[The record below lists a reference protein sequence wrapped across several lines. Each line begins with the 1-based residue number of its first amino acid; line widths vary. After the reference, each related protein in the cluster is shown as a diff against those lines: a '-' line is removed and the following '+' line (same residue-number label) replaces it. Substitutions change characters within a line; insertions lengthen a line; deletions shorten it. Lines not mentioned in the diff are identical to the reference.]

1 MAVPRVLDRRKSNLF
16 TEEQKRP
23 FMTDQ
28 VASSAKYKL
37 TSLLGDLGSLPF
49 ILLAGLM
56 ADAHF
61 NGPGLQ
67 GAAVLG
73 LYAPYVFI
81 GYSAVI
87 LSFLSGALWER
98 ERQRSKLAE
107 PNRLATVTILFS
119 NFIALSAWACLLL
132 IYVAPIMTV
141 FALCLLMAGFL
152 SLLWVER
159 LTAEASL
166 TDNSYWSMRIRI
178 TILVVLLHA
187 LVAALMLG
195 EL

>member
-1 MAVPRVLDRRKSNLF
+1 
-16 TEEQKRP
+16 
-23 FMTDQ
+23 MTDP
-28 VASSAKYKL
+28 VASAAKYNL
-37 TSLLGDLGSLPF
+37 TALLGDLGSLPF
-49 ILLAGLM
+49 ILLAGVM

-61 NGPGLQ
+61 NGPGLHS
-67 GAAVLG
+67 ASVLG

-81 GYSAVI
+81 AYSAVI

-98 ERQRSKLAE
+98 ERERQRSRLDE

-141 FALCLLMAGFL
+141 FAICLLLAGFL

-159 LTAEASL
+159 LTGAAALFSS
-166 TDNSYWSMRIRI
+166 SYWSMRLRI
-178 TILVVLLHA
+178 TILVVLLHG

-195 EL
+195 EISI

>member
-1 MAVPRVLDRRKSNLF
+1 MS
-16 TEEQKRP
+16 
-23 FMTDQ
+23 DQ
-28 VASSAKYKL
+28 PSTASAKYNL
-37 TSLLGDLGSLPF
+37 TAMLGDLGSLPF

-56 ADAHF
+56 ANAHF

-67 GAAVLG
+67 SASVLG

-81 GYSAVI
+81 AYSAVI

-98 ERQRSKLAE
+98 SRLAE
-107 PNRLATVTILFS
+107 PDRLAAVTILFS

-141 FALCLLMAGFL
+141 FAVCLLLAGFL

-159 LTAEASL
+159 LTGAADVIGS
-166 TDNSYWSMRIRI
+166 SYWSMRLRI

-187 LVAALMLG
+187 LVAAMMFA

>member
-1 MAVPRVLDRRKSNLF
+1 MS
-16 TEEQKRP
+16 
-23 FMTDQ
+23 DQ
-28 VASSAKYKL
+28 PATVSAKYNL
-37 TSLLGDLGSLPF
+37 TALLGDLGSLPF

-56 ADAHF
+56 ANAHF

-67 GAAVLG
+67 SASVLG

-81 GYSAVI
+81 AYSAVI

-98 ERQRSKLAE
+98 ERERERERSRLTE
-107 PNRLATVTILFS
+107 PNRLTSVTILFS

-141 FALCLLMAGFL
+141 FAVCLLLAGFL

-159 LTAEASL
+159 LTGAAELFSS
-166 TDNSYWSMRIRI
+166 SYWSMRLRI

-187 LVAALMLG
+187 LVAALMLV

>member
-1 MAVPRVLDRRKSNLF
+1 
-16 TEEQKRP
+16 
-23 FMTDQ
+23 MTDP
-28 VASSAKYKL
+28 VASAAKYNL

-49 ILLAGLM
+49 ILLAGVM

-61 NGPGLQ
+61 NGPGLHS
-67 GAAVLG
+67 ASVLG
-73 LYAPYVFI
+73 LYAPYIFI
-81 GYSAVI
+81 AYSAVI

-98 ERQRSKLAE
+98 ERQRSRQAE
-107 PNRLATVTILFS
+107 PNRLAIVTILFS

-141 FALCLLMAGFL
+141 FAICLLLSGFL

-159 LTAEASL
+159 LTGAAALFSS
-166 TDNSYWSMRIRI
+166 SYWSMRLRI
-178 TILVVLLHA
+178 TILVVLLHG

-195 EL
+195 DILI

>member
-1 MAVPRVLDRRKSNLF
+1 
-16 TEEQKRP
+16 
-23 FMTDQ
+23 MTDP
-28 VASSAKYKL
+28 VASAAKYNL
-37 TSLLGDLGSLPF
+37 TALLGDLGSLPF
-49 ILLAGLM
+49 ILLAGIM

-61 NGPGLQ
+61 NGPGLHS
-67 GAAVLG
+67 ASVLG
-73 LYAPYVFI
+73 LYAPYIFI
-81 GYSAVI
+81 AYSAVI

-98 ERQRSKLAE
+98 ERERQRSRLDE

-141 FALCLLMAGFL
+141 FAICLLLAGFL

-159 LTAEASL
+159 LTGAAALFSS
-166 TDNSYWSMRIRI
+166 SYWSMRLRI
-178 TILVVLLHA
+178 TILVVLLHG

-195 EL
+195 EISI

>member
-1 MAVPRVLDRRKSNLF
+1 MSDDVLSTAKP
-16 TEEQKRP
+16 T
-23 FMTDQ
+23 
-28 VASSAKYKL
+28 AKYNL

-49 ILLAGLM
+49 MLLAGLM
-56 ADAHF
+56 ANAYF

-67 GAAVLG
+67 SASLLG

-81 GYSAVI
+81 AYSAVI

-98 ERQRSKLAE
+98 SRLAE
-107 PNRLATVTILFS
+107 PNRLASVTIIFS

-141 FALCLLMAGFL
+141 FAVCLLLAGFL

-159 LTAEASL
+159 LTGAVDVFGS
-166 TDNSYWSMRIRI
+166 SYWSMRLRI
-178 TILVVLLHA
+178 TIIVVLLHG
-187 LVAALMLG
+187 LVAALMLA

>member
-1 MAVPRVLDRRKSNLF
+1 
-16 TEEQKRP
+16 
-23 FMTDQ
+23 MTDP
-28 VASSAKYKL
+28 VASAAKYNL
-37 TSLLGDLGSLPF
+37 TALLGDLGSLPF
-49 ILLAGLM
+49 ILLAGIM

-61 NGPGLQ
+61 NGPGLHS
-67 GAAVLG
+67 ASVLG
-73 LYAPYVFI
+73 LYAPYIFI
-81 GYSAVI
+81 AYSAVI

-98 ERQRSKLAE
+98 EREREREGERQPSRQDE

-141 FALCLLMAGFL
+141 FAICLLLAGFL

-159 LTAEASL
+159 LTGAAALFSS
-166 TDNSYWSMRIRI
+166 SYWSMRLRI
-178 TILVVLLHA
+178 TILVVLLHG

-195 EL
+195 EISI

>member
-1 MAVPRVLDRRKSNLF
+1 MS
-16 TEEQKRP
+16 
-23 FMTDQ
+23 DQ
-28 VASSAKYKL
+28 PSTASAKYNL
-37 TSLLGDLGSLPF
+37 TAMLGDLGSLPF

-56 ADAHF
+56 ANAYF

-67 GAAVLG
+67 SASVLG

-81 GYSAVI
+81 AYSAVI

-98 ERQRSKLAE
+98 SRLAE
-107 PNRLATVTILFS
+107 PDRLAAVTILFS

-141 FALCLLMAGFL
+141 FAVCLLLAGFL

-159 LTAEASL
+159 LTGAADVIGS
-166 TDNSYWSMRIRI
+166 SYWSMRLRI

-187 LVAALMLG
+187 LVAAMMFA

>member
-1 MAVPRVLDRRKSNLF
+1 
-16 TEEQKRP
+16 
-23 FMTDQ
+23 MTDP
-28 VASSAKYKL
+28 VASAAKYNL

-49 ILLAGLM
+49 ILLAGVM

-61 NGPGLQ
+61 NGPGLHS
-67 GAAVLG
+67 ASILG
-73 LYAPYVFI
+73 LYAPYIFI
-81 GYSAVI
+81 AYSAVI

-98 ERQRSKLAE
+98 ERQRSRQAE
-107 PNRLATVTILFS
+107 PNRLAIVTILFS

-141 FALCLLMAGFL
+141 FAICLLLAGFL

-159 LTAEASL
+159 LTGAAALFSS
-166 TDNSYWSMRIRI
+166 SYWSMRLRI

-195 EL
+195 DVLI

>member
-1 MAVPRVLDRRKSNLF
+1 MS
-16 TEEQKRP
+16 
-23 FMTDQ
+23 DQ
-28 VASSAKYKL
+28 SSTAAAKYNL

-56 ADAHF
+56 ANAHF
-61 NGPGLQ
+61 SGPGLHS
-67 GAAVLG
+67 AAVLG

-81 GYSAVI
+81 AYSAVI

-98 ERQRSKLAE
+98 ERERESERERSRLAE
-107 PNRLATVTILFS
+107 PNRLASVTILFS

-132 IYVAPIMTV
+132 IYVAPIMTI
-141 FALCLLMAGFL
+141 FAVCLLMAGFL

-159 LTAEASL
+159 LTGAAELIGS
-166 TDNSYWSMRIRI
+166 SYWSMRLRI

-187 LVAALMLG
+187 LVAALMLV

>member
-1 MAVPRVLDRRKSNLF
+1 
-16 TEEQKRP
+16 
-23 FMTDQ
+23 MTDQ
-28 VASSAKYKL
+28 VASSAKYNL

-49 ILLAGLM
+49 VLLAGLM
-56 ADAHF
+56 ANAHF

-67 GAAVLG
+67 SASVLG

-81 GYSAVI
+81 AYSAVI

-98 ERQRSKLAE
+98 ERERSRLAE
-107 PNRLATVTILFS
+107 PNRLASVTILFS

-141 FALCLLMAGFL
+141 FAICLLLAGFL

-159 LTAEASL
+159 LTLDTSVIGS
-166 TDNSYWSMRIRI
+166 NYWSMRLRI

-195 EL
+195 ELTI

>member
-1 MAVPRVLDRRKSNLF
+1 MS
-16 TEEQKRP
+16 
-23 FMTDQ
+23 DQ
-28 VASSAKYKL
+28 SSTAAAKYNL

-56 ADAHF
+56 ANAHF
-61 NGPGLQ
+61 SGPGLQ
-67 GAAVLG
+67 SAAVLG

-81 GYSAVI
+81 AYSAVI

-98 ERQRSKLAE
+98 ERESERERSRLAE
-107 PNRLATVTILFS
+107 PNRLASVSILFS

-132 IYVAPIMTV
+132 IYVAPIMTI
-141 FALCLLMAGFL
+141 FAVCLLMAGFL

-159 LTAEASL
+159 LTGAAELIGS
-166 TDNSYWSMRIRI
+166 SYWSMRLRI
-178 TILVVLLHA
+178 TILVLVLHA

-195 EL
+195 ELSI

>member
-1 MAVPRVLDRRKSNLF
+1 MS
-16 TEEQKRP
+16 
-23 FMTDQ
+23 DQ
-28 VASSAKYKL
+28 VSSNAQTVVKYNL

-56 ADAHF
+56 VNVYF

-67 GAAVLG
+67 SASLLG
-73 LYAPYVFI
+73 LYPPYVFI
-81 GYSAVI
+81 AYSAVI

-98 ERQRSKLAE
+98 SRLAE
-107 PNRLATVTILFS
+107 SNRLVKVTIIFS
-119 NFIALSAWACLLL
+119 NLVALSAWACLLL

-141 FALCLLMAGFL
+141 FVVCLLLAGFL

-159 LTAEASL
+159 LTGAVEVIGS
-166 TDNSYWSMRIRI
+166 SYWSMRLRI
-178 TILVVLLHA
+178 TILVVLLHG
-187 LVAALMLG
+187 LVAALMLA

>member
-1 MAVPRVLDRRKSNLF
+1 MS
-16 TEEQKRP
+16 
-23 FMTDQ
+23 DQ
-28 VASSAKYKL
+28 SSTAAAKYNL

-56 ADAHF
+56 ANAHF
-61 NGPGLQ
+61 SGPGLQ
-67 GAAVLG
+67 SASVLG

-81 GYSAVI
+81 AYSAVI

-98 ERQRSKLAE
+98 ERESERERSRLAE
-107 PNRLATVTILFS
+107 PNRLASVSILFS

-132 IYVAPIMTV
+132 IYVAPIMTI
-141 FALCLLMAGFL
+141 FAVCLLMAGFL

-159 LTAEASL
+159 LTGAAELIGS
-166 TDNSYWSMRIRI
+166 SYWSMRLRI

-195 EL
+195 ELSI

>member
-1 MAVPRVLDRRKSNLF
+1 M
-16 TEEQKRP
+16 TE
-23 FMTDQ
+23 D
-28 VASSAKYKL
+28 SSTAPAKYNL
-37 TSLLGDLGSLPF
+37 TSVLGDLGSLPF

-56 ADAHF
+56 ANAHF

-67 GAAVLG
+67 SASVLG

-81 GYSAVI
+81 AYSAVI

-98 ERQRSKLAE
+98 SRLAE
-107 PNRLATVTILFS
+107 PNRLASVTIIFS
-119 NFIALSAWACLLL
+119 NFIALSAWSCLLL

-141 FALCLLMAGFL
+141 FAVCLLLSGFL

-159 LTAEASL
+159 LTGAAELFSS
-166 TDNSYWSMRIRI
+166 SYWSMRLRI

-195 EL
+195 ELSI

>member
-1 MAVPRVLDRRKSNLF
+1 MS
-16 TEEQKRP
+16 
-23 FMTDQ
+23 DQ
-28 VASSAKYKL
+28 SSTAAAKYNL

-56 ADAHF
+56 ANAHF
-61 NGPGLQ
+61 SGPGLHS
-67 GAAVLG
+67 AAVLG

-81 GYSAVI
+81 AYSAVI

-98 ERQRSKLAE
+98 ERESERERSRLAE
-107 PNRLATVTILFS
+107 PNRLASVTILFS

-132 IYVAPIMTV
+132 IYVAPIMTI
-141 FALCLLMAGFL
+141 FAVCLLMAGFL

-159 LTAEASL
+159 LTGAAELIGS
-166 TDNSYWSMRIRI
+166 SYWSMRLRI

-187 LVAALMLG
+187 LVAALMLA

>member
-1 MAVPRVLDRRKSNLF
+1 
-16 TEEQKRP
+16 
-23 FMTDQ
+23 MTDP
-28 VASSAKYKL
+28 VASAAKYNL

-49 ILLAGLM
+49 ILLAGVM

-61 NGPGLQ
+61 NGPGLHS
-67 GAAVLG
+67 ASVLG
-73 LYAPYVFI
+73 LYAPYIFI
-81 GYSAVI
+81 AYSAVI

-98 ERQRSKLAE
+98 ERQRSRQAE

-141 FALCLLMAGFL
+141 FAICLLLAGFL

-159 LTAEASL
+159 LTGAAALFSS
-166 TDNSYWSMRIRI
+166 SYWSMRLRI
-178 TILVVLLHA
+178 TILVVLLHG

-195 EL
+195 DILI

>member
-1 MAVPRVLDRRKSNLF
+1 MSDHAPLTAPKYNL
-16 TEEQKRP
+16 T
-23 FMTDQ
+23 
-28 VASSAKYKL
+28 A
-37 TSLLGDLGSLPF
+37 LLGDLGSLPF

-56 ADAHF
+56 ANAYF
-61 NGPGLQ
+61 NAQGLQ
-67 GAAVLG
+67 SASLLG

-98 ERQRSKLAE
+98 SRLAE
-107 PNRLATVTILFS
+107 SSRLMSATILFS

-132 IYVAPIMTV
+132 IYNAPIMTV
-141 FALCLLMAGFL
+141 FAVCLLLAGFL

-159 LTAEASL
+159 ATGDAHLMRS
-166 TDNSYWSMRIRI
+166 SYWSMRLRI
-178 TILVVLLHA
+178 TILVVSLHG
-187 LVAALMLG
+187 LVAALMVA

>member
-1 MAVPRVLDRRKSNLF
+1 MS
-16 TEEQKRP
+16 
-23 FMTDQ
+23 DQ
-28 VASSAKYKL
+28 PSTASAKYNL
-37 TSLLGDLGSLPF
+37 TAMLGDLGSLPF

-56 ADAHF
+56 ANAHF

-67 GAAVLG
+67 SASVLG

-81 GYSAVI
+81 AYSAVI

-98 ERQRSKLAE
+98 SRLAE
-107 PNRLATVTILFS
+107 PDRLASVTILFS

-141 FALCLLMAGFL
+141 FAVCLLLAGFL

-159 LTAEASL
+159 LTGAADVIGS
-166 TDNSYWSMRIRI
+166 SYWSMRLRI

-187 LVAALMLG
+187 LVAAMMFA

>member
-1 MAVPRVLDRRKSNLF
+1 
-16 TEEQKRP
+16 
-23 FMTDQ
+23 MTDP
-28 VASSAKYKL
+28 VASAAKYNL

-49 ILLAGLM
+49 ILLAGVM

-61 NGPGLQ
+61 NGPGLHS
-67 GAAVLG
+67 ASVLG
-73 LYAPYVFI
+73 LYAPYIFI
-81 GYSAVI
+81 AYSAVI

-98 ERQRSKLAE
+98 ERQRSRQAE

-141 FALCLLMAGFL
+141 FAICLLLAGFL

-159 LTAEASL
+159 MTGA
-166 TDNSYWSMRIRI
+166 
-178 TILVVLLHA
+178 
-187 LVAALMLG
+187 AALLAAAIG
-195 EL
+195 RCAYESQF

>member
-1 MAVPRVLDRRKSNLF
+1 
-16 TEEQKRP
+16 
-23 FMTDQ
+23 MTDP
-28 VASSAKYKL
+28 VASAAKYNL
-37 TSLLGDLGSLPF
+37 TALLGDLGSLPF
-49 ILLAGLM
+49 ILLAGIM

-61 NGPGLQ
+61 NGPGLHS
-67 GAAVLG
+67 ASVLG
-73 LYAPYVFI
+73 LYAPYIFI
-81 GYSAVI
+81 AYSAVI

-98 ERQRSKLAE
+98 ERQRSRQAE

-141 FALCLLMAGFL
+141 FAICLLLAGFL

-159 LTAEASL
+159 LTGAAALFSS
-166 TDNSYWSMRIRI
+166 SYWSMRLRI
-178 TILVVLLHA
+178 TILVVLLHG

-195 EL
+195 EIPI

>member
-1 MAVPRVLDRRKSNLF
+1 MSDYVLSTAKS
-16 TEEQKRP
+16 
-23 FMTDQ
+23 
-28 VASSAKYKL
+28 AAKYNL

-56 ADAHF
+56 ANAYF

-67 GAAVLG
+67 SASLLG

-81 GYSAVI
+81 AYSAVI

-98 ERQRSKLAE
+98 SRLAE
-107 PNRLATVTILFS
+107 PNRLASVTIIFS

-141 FALCLLMAGFL
+141 FAVCLLLAGFL

-159 LTAEASL
+159 LTGAVDVFGS
-166 TDNSYWSMRIRI
+166 SYWSMRLRI
-178 TILVVLLHA
+178 TILVVLLHG
-187 LVAALMLG
+187 LVAALMLA

>member
-1 MAVPRVLDRRKSNLF
+1 MS
-16 TEEQKRP
+16 
-23 FMTDQ
+23 DQ
-28 VASSAKYKL
+28 PSTASAKYNL
-37 TSLLGDLGSLPF
+37 TALLGDLGSLPF

-56 ADAHF
+56 ANAHF

-67 GAAVLG
+67 SASVLD

-81 GYSAVI
+81 AYSAVI

-98 ERQRSKLAE
+98 ERERSRLAE
-107 PNRLATVTILFS
+107 PNRLTSVTILFS

-141 FALCLLMAGFL
+141 FAVCLLLAGFL

-159 LTAEASL
+159 LTAAAELIGS
-166 TDNSYWSMRIRI
+166 SYWSMRLRI

-187 LVAALMLG
+187 LVAALMLA

>member
-1 MAVPRVLDRRKSNLF
+1 
-16 TEEQKRP
+16 
-23 FMTDQ
+23 
-28 VASSAKYKL
+28 
-37 TSLLGDLGSLPF
+37 
-49 ILLAGLM
+49 M

-98 ERQRSKLAE
+98 ERERSKLAE
-107 PNRLATVTILFS
+107 ANRLATVTILFS

-141 FALCLLMAGFL
+141 FALCVLLAGFL

-159 LTAEASL
+159 LTADAGIINS
-166 TDNSYWSMRIRI
+166 SYWSMRIRI

>member
-1 MAVPRVLDRRKSNLF
+1 
-16 TEEQKRP
+16 
-23 FMTDQ
+23 MTDP
-28 VASSAKYKL
+28 VASAAKYNL
-37 TSLLGDLGSLPF
+37 TALLGDLGSLPF
-49 ILLAGLM
+49 ILLAGVM

-61 NGPGLQ
+61 NGPGLHS
-67 GAAVLG
+67 ASVLG
-73 LYAPYVFI
+73 LYAPYIFI
-81 GYSAVI
+81 AYSAVI

-98 ERQRSKLAE
+98 ERERERERQPSRLDE

-141 FALCLLMAGFL
+141 FAICLLLAGFL

-159 LTAEASL
+159 LTGAAALFSS
-166 TDNSYWSMRIRI
+166 SYWSMRQRI
-178 TILVVLLHA
+178 TILVVLLHG

-195 EL
+195 EISI

>member
-1 MAVPRVLDRRKSNLF
+1 
-16 TEEQKRP
+16 
-23 FMTDQ
+23 MTDP
-28 VASSAKYKL
+28 VASAAKYNL
-37 TSLLGDLGSLPF
+37 TALLGDLGSLPF
-49 ILLAGLM
+49 ILLAGVM

-61 NGPGLQ
+61 NGPGLHS
-67 GAAVLG
+67 ASVLG
-73 LYAPYVFI
+73 LYAPYIFI
-81 GYSAVI
+81 AYSAVI

-98 ERQRSKLAE
+98 ERERSRQAE

-141 FALCLLMAGFL
+141 FAICLLLAGFL

-159 LTAEASL
+159 LTGAAALFSS
-166 TDNSYWSMRIRI
+166 SYWSMRLRI
-178 TILVVLLHA
+178 TILVVLLHG

-195 EL
+195 EISI

>member
-1 MAVPRVLDRRKSNLF
+1 
-16 TEEQKRP
+16 
-23 FMTDQ
+23 MTDP
-28 VASSAKYKL
+28 VASAAKYNL
-37 TSLLGDLGSLPF
+37 TALLGDLGSLPF
-49 ILLAGLM
+49 ILLAGVM

-61 NGPGLQ
+61 NGPGLHS
-67 GAAVLG
+67 ASVLG

-81 GYSAVI
+81 AYSAVI

-98 ERQRSKLAE
+98 ERQPSRQDE

-141 FALCLLMAGFL
+141 FAICLLLAGFL

-159 LTAEASL
+159 LTGAAALFSS
-166 TDNSYWSMRIRI
+166 SYWSMRLRI
-178 TILVVLLHA
+178 TILVVLLHG

-195 EL
+195 EISI

>member
-1 MAVPRVLDRRKSNLF
+1 
-16 TEEQKRP
+16 
-23 FMTDQ
+23 MTDP
-28 VASSAKYKL
+28 VASAAKYNL

-49 ILLAGLM
+49 ILLAGVM

-61 NGPGLQ
+61 NGPGLHS
-67 GAAVLG
+67 ASVLG
-73 LYAPYVFI
+73 LYAPYIFI
-81 GYSAVI
+81 AYSAVI

-98 ERQRSKLAE
+98 ERQRSRLDE

-141 FALCLLMAGFL
+141 FAICLLLAGFL

-159 LTAEASL
+159 LTGAAALFSS
-166 TDNSYWSMRIRI
+166 SYWSMRLRI
-178 TILVVLLHA
+178 TILVVLLHG

-195 EL
+195 EISI

>member
-1 MAVPRVLDRRKSNLF
+1 M
-16 TEEQKRP
+16 
-23 FMTDQ
+23 
-28 VASSAKYKL
+28 
-37 TSLLGDLGSLPF
+37 LGDLGSLPF

-56 ADAHF
+56 ANAHF

-67 GAAVLG
+67 SASVLG

-81 GYSAVI
+81 AYSAVI

-98 ERQRSKLAE
+98 SRLAE
-107 PNRLATVTILFS
+107 PNRLASLTILLS

-141 FALCLLMAGFL
+141 FAVCLLLAGFL

-159 LTAEASL
+159 LTGAAELIGS
-166 TDNSYWSMRIRI
+166 SYWSMRLRI
-178 TILVVLLHA
+178 TILVLLLHA
-187 LVAALMLG
+187 LVASMMLV

>member
-1 MAVPRVLDRRKSNLF
+1 
-16 TEEQKRP
+16 
-23 FMTDQ
+23 MTDP
-28 VASSAKYKL
+28 VASAAKYNL

-49 ILLAGLM
+49 ILLAGVM

-61 NGPGLQ
+61 NGPGLHS
-67 GAAVLG
+67 ASILG
-73 LYAPYVFI
+73 LYAPYIFI
-81 GYSAVI
+81 AYSAVI

-98 ERQRSKLAE
+98 ERQRSRQAE

-141 FALCLLMAGFL
+141 FAICLLLAGFL

-159 LTAEASL
+159 LTGAAALFSS
-166 TDNSYWSMRIRI
+166 SYWSMRLRI
-178 TILVVLLHA
+178 TILVVVLHG

-195 EL
+195 DILI

>member
-1 MAVPRVLDRRKSNLF
+1 MS
-16 TEEQKRP
+16 
-23 FMTDQ
+23 DQ
-28 VASSAKYKL
+28 SSTAAAKYNL

-56 ADAHF
+56 ANAHF
-61 NGPGLQ
+61 SGPGFDS
-67 GAAVLG
+67 AAVLG

-81 GYSAVI
+81 AYSAVI

-98 ERQRSKLAE
+98 ERESERERSRLAE
-107 PNRLATVTILFS
+107 PNRLASVTILFS

-132 IYVAPIMTV
+132 IYVAPIMTI
-141 FALCLLMAGFL
+141 FAVCLLMAGFL

-159 LTAEASL
+159 LTGAAELIGS
-166 TDNSYWSMRIRI
+166 SYWSMRLRI
-178 TILVVLLHA
+178 TILVLVLHA

-195 EL
+195 ELSI

>member
-1 MAVPRVLDRRKSNLF
+1 
-16 TEEQKRP
+16 
-23 FMTDQ
+23 MTDP
-28 VASSAKYKL
+28 VASVAKYNL

-49 ILLAGLM
+49 ILLAGVM

-61 NGPGLQ
+61 NGPGLHS
-67 GAAVLG
+67 ASVLG
-73 LYAPYVFI
+73 LYAPYIFI
-81 GYSAVI
+81 AYSAVI

-98 ERQRSKLAE
+98 ERQRSRQAE

-141 FALCLLMAGFL
+141 FAICLLLAGFL

-159 LTAEASL
+159 LTGAAALFSS
-166 TDNSYWSMRIRI
+166 SYWSMRLRI
-178 TILVVLLHA
+178 TILVVLLHG

-195 EL
+195 EILI